1 MPLSYGQ
8 SINETDVILYFAGDI
23 GPDLIAFIQQAKKA
37 LAQAFGGDLIDSVA
51 SYQSLLLCFSP
62 LCQTAPIKRLQK
74 AQDIIKALP
83 PASQSQNIKTL
94 ELPVYYGPEAG
105 ADFNAVCQKLNL
117 TSDELIQKHSGKT
130 YDVYALGFSP
140 GFAFMGLLD
149 DNLHLPR
156 LDEPRKSIPKGS
168 LAIAKN
174 QTTVYPSVS
183 PGGWLLIGRCPLAL
197 FDANKTPASLLAVGN
212 KVRFV
217 PISRAQ
223 FFKLG
228 GELWA

>member
-8 SINETDVILYFAGDI
+8 SVNETDIILYFAGDI
-23 GPDLIAFIQQAKKA
+23 SPDLIAFIQQAKEA
-37 LAQAFGGDLIDSVA
+37 LAQAFGEELIDSVA

-62 LCQTAPIKRLQK
+62 LCQTAPNRRLQK
-74 AQDIIKALP
+74 AQDIIKALS
-83 PASQSQNIKTL
+83 PASQNQSSKTL

-105 ADFNAVCQKLNL
+105 ADFNDVCQKLNL
-117 TSDELIQKHSGKT
+117 KSDELIRTHSSKD

-149 DNLHLPR
+149 ESLHLPR
-156 LDEPRKSIPKGS
+156 LDEPRKTIPKGS
-168 LAIAKN
+168 VAIAKN
-174 QTTVYPSVS
+174 QTTVYPSTS
-183 PGGWLLIGRCPLAL
+183 PGGWRLIGRCPLAL

-217 PISRAQ
+217 PISRTQ
-223 FFKLG
+223 FIKLG
-228 GELWA
+228 GQLWA